1 MTTPDLLIL
10 SLRECRLILERL
22 VQAAG
27 TPPGLLPSV
36 RDAAL
41 YSALLPGA
49 GFAAIPAQLDLLR
62 SSRPGPLRL
71 VAEQP
76 ILTVDCGHQHA
87 WLVADGLL
95 DLAVDQFRRTGEG
108 DVRAVRLMAPEEMRI
123 VAGQAERYDLE
134 AAAVPNQG
142 GMLIRVSPRPT
153 ARLSLL
159 DKIRL
164 DGVRVSPE
172 VWWPLYEASHAALA
186 PDSFESRRHAGT
198 VRVEADG
205 RIVGRPDED
214 ETDLTMLAAD
224 PTRLRR
230 DPASPAS

>member
-1 MTTPDLLIL
+1 MSATLTL

-41 YSALLPGA
+41 YSALLPGP
-49 GFAAIPAQLDLLR
+49 GFDGIAAQLALLR
-62 SSRPGPLRL
+62 QSRPAPLRL

-76 ILTVDCGHQHA
+76 ALIVDCGHQHA

-95 DLAVDQFRRTGEG
+95 DLAIDQFRRTGGG
-108 DVRAVRLMAPEEMRI
+108 DVRANDLATPEELR
-123 VAGQAERYDLE
+123 VVCAQAERYDLD
-134 AAAVPNQG
+134 ATAVPDQG
-142 GMLIRVSPRPT
+142 GMLIRVAPRPT

-159 DKIRL
+159 DRIRF

-224 PTRLRR
+224 PTRLRP
-230 DPASPAS
+230 DPASPVS

>member
-1 MTTPDLLIL
+1 MTTDLLIL
-10 SLRECRLILERL
+10 SLRETRLILERL

-27 TPPGLLPSV
+27 APPGLLPSV
-36 RDAAL
+36 RDCAL
-41 YSALLPGA
+41 YSAILPGD
-49 GFAAIPAQLDLLR
+49 GFAGIAAQLERLGANK
-62 SSRPGPLRL
+62 PAPLRI

-76 ILTVDCGHQHA
+76 MMTVDCGNQHA

-95 DLAVDQFRRTGEG
+95 DLAVDQSRRTGQA
-108 DVRAVRLMAPEEMRI
+108 DVKALHLVAPEELRI
-123 VAGQAERYDLE
+123 VAGLAERYGLE
-134 AAAVPNQG
+134 ATAAPDGDGV
-142 GMLIRVSPRPT
+142 LIRISPRPV

-159 DKIRL
+159 DKLRF
-164 DGVRVSPE
+164 DGVPVSAAT
-172 VWWPLYEASHAALA
+172 WWPLYEASHAALA

-214 ETDLTMLAAD
+214 ETDLSMLAAD

-230 DPASPAS
+230 APVSSVS

>member
-1 MTTPDLLIL
+1 MSTQDLLTL

-49 GFAAIPAQLDLLR
+49 GFGGIPAQLELLR
-62 SSRPGPLRL
+62 ASPPAPLRL
-71 VAEQP
+71 VAEKTA
-76 ILTVDCGHQHA
+76 LTVDCGHQHA

-95 DLAVDQFRRTGEG
+95 DLAVDQFRRTGKG
-108 DVRAVRLMAPEEMRI
+108 VVRAIDLTAPEEMRV
-123 VAGQAERYDLE
+123 VAGQAERYGLE
-134 AAAVPNQG
+134 ATAMPDEG
-142 GMLIRVSPRPT
+142 GMLVQIAPRPV

-159 DKIRL
+159 DRIRF
-164 DGVRVSPE
+164 DGVRVLPE

-214 ETDLTMLAAD
+214 ETDLTLLAAD
-224 PTRLRR
+224 PTQLRR
-230 DPASPAS
+230 DSAFSVS